1 MPPSVSLHLLRHN
14 DPGVRAAACRCTRP
28 HAEVIPLLV
37 DLLHD
42 LHRTV
47 AVAAA
52 CALGRAGKIEARPRL
67 TRLLRE
73 EPTAEVIDA
82 VSSVADEDCIVQ
94 LGRIARTNIELSAA
108 ALEAL
113 DAIDNPRA
121 QAMTET
127 LRGPAR
133 PPAGPNSGWEES
145 M

>member
-1 MPPSVSLHLLRHN
+1 LLHLLRHN
-14 DPGVRAAACRCTRP
+14 DPGVRAATCRCTLP
-28 HAEVIPLLV
+28 HAEVILLLV
-37 DLLHD
+37 DLLND
-42 LHRTV
+42 PHRTV

-52 CALGRAGKIEARPRL
+52 CALGRAGKIEARPWL

-108 ALEAL
+108 AIEAL

-127 LRGPAR
+127 LRGAAR
-133 PPAGPNSGWEES
+133 PPAEPNSGWKES
-145 M
+145 L